1 MAFIN
6 TLGLLGGFVGPFLFG
21 LAEKASGLSS
31 SGFLVIVAAAVL
43 GLLLVPLLG
52 MAINA
57 EGRRPLVDKTLIE
70 SRVGRRCEDC

>member
-1 MAFIN
+1 
-6 TLGLLGGFVGPFLFG
+6 LLGGFVGPFLFG

-31 SGFLVIVAAAVL
+31 SGIYVIVAAAVL

-57 EGRRPLVDKTLIE
+57 QAGRPLTEPAIEGREAL
-70 SRVGRRCEDC
+70 